1 MKKEF
6 LTHFQDLK
14 AKKALV
20 FDDVMN
26 WEMREDFPY
35 DEYKPSKAE
44 LKRFQAIKNT
54 KDDGKNKKKKKKQT
68 TTEKKKESIPDNNLK
83 KVLQNEF

>member
-6 LTHFQDLK
+6 LAHFQDLK
-14 AKKALV
+14 EKKALV
-20 FDDVMN
+20 FDDVIN

-44 LKRFQAIKNT
+44 VKRFQAVKNI
-54 KDDGKNKKKKKKQT
+54 KDDGKNKKKKKKP
-68 TTEKKKESIPDNNLK
+68 TTEKKKASSPDNNLK